1 MNDLQV
7 QQSKAA
13 KIILNQPIF
22 SSSTEALDSL
32 KWKRLSHRRHAHRCI
47 FIFKSLNNL
56 INFDID
62 LILNTK
68 IHQYNTRQSR
78 LFHLP
83 KIRTNWGKQK
93 LTYHA
98 VNDFNNLDPDCFNS
112 KSLLDFK
119 QKLFNLWFYSDL
131 SILVLWFLYIIFVS
145 YIFLHCT
152 IVNNF
157 PAGPFWKPL
166 MWWMHPE

>member
-22 SSSTEALDSL
+22 LSSTEALDSL
-32 KWKRLSHRRHAHRCI
+32 KWNKLSHRGHAHRCI
-47 FIFKSLNNL
+47 FISKSLNNL
-56 INFDID
+56 ITPDID

-68 IHQYNTRQSR
+68 IHQSNTRQSH

-83 KIRTNWGKQK
+83 KIRTKKQK

-112 KSLLDFK
+112 KSLVDFK
-119 QKLFNLWFYSDL
+119 QKLF
-131 SILVLWFLYIIFVS
+131 
-145 YIFLHCT
+145 H
-152 IVNNF
+152 
-157 PAGPFWKPL
+157 
-166 MWWMHPE
+166 